1 LRIRAQGHS
10 FPNMFPD
17 FSPSFSKEV
26 RDEAMAY
33 LLSKEPDENLP
44 EGLDLDTIAD
54 LHDRA
59 LDGDTRVVPLLKAL
73 IPKHPEYPTLR
84 NYLAVALRQCGR
96 ERQSFEIE
104 RETLRLHPDYLF
116 ARINEAQRL
125 IGKQDFVKAREIL
138 GGGLR
143 LSDIHPAG
151 KDIHISEWK
160 NYYATVALFYSGAG
174 DPEAAQGVIN
184 AIESK
189 GDDPGLV
196 KQLTY
201 SVMLSRL
208 EKLRQSAKES
218 MEKEIRVKCPPR
230 PKAILA
236 EACCEPV
243 HPVIYCLYE
252 FADDF
257 PQEAVDEIL
266 ALPRNE
272 AISDLTAILEK
283 GITNAPFYFRDDEAC
298 WEQIHALFLLSE
310 MKAQE
315 ALETA
320 LRFLGQH
327 PDFIDFYFGDFIS
340 WQPIMGIIGGDLPR
354 LAEWMKTPGLCYEGR
369 SFVLSAVTELPAI
382 SPERHGE
389 AVAWL
394 AGLLAFFRDSPPED
408 NILDTRLVTDLVDS
422 LVTLRAAEHEA
433 LIREVYA
440 KDYVSEVMIGSV
452 DDNLRRLPEP
462 PGQKILPGHEG
473 MIAFY
478 RTLRKN
484 QDRPPQP
491 GPPNPIFEQNPFGKP
506 PSAAPETAAAA
517 GRNDPCP
524 CGSGRKY
531 KKCCMKG

>member
-1 LRIRAQGHS
+1 
-10 FPNMFPD
+10 MFPE

-33 LLSKEPDENLP
+33 HLSVEPDANLP
-44 EGLDLDTIAD
+44 EGIDIDTISD

-59 LDGDTRVVPLLKAL
+59 LDGDTRVVPLLKTL
-73 IPKHPEYPTLR
+73 IRKHPEYPTLR

-96 ERQSFEIE
+96 ERQAFEVE

-116 ARINEAQRL
+116 ARINEAKRL
-125 IGKQDFVKAREIL
+125 IDKRDFAKAREIL

-143 LSDIHPAG
+143 LAEIHPAG
-151 KDIHISEWK
+151 KDVHISEWK
-160 NYYATVALFYSGAG
+160 NYYATVALFYIGAG
-174 DPEAAQGVIN
+174 EPEAAQGIIN
-184 AIESK
+184 ALESK
-189 GDDPGLV
+189 GDDPRLV

-201 SVMLSRL
+201 SVMVSRL
-208 EKLRQSAKES
+208 ESLQQRMKES
-218 MEKEIRVKCPPR
+218 AEKEIRVKCPPK

-236 EACCEPV
+236 EACHEPV
-243 HPVIYCLYE
+243 HPVIYDLYE
-252 FADDF
+252 YDADF

-266 ALPRNE
+266 ALPREE
-272 AISDLTAILEK
+272 AIADLTAILEK
-283 GITNAPFYFRDDEAC
+283 GITNAPFYLREDEGC

-315 ALETA
+315 ALETV

-327 PDFIDFYFGDFIS
+327 PDFLDFYFGDFIS
-340 WQPIMGIIGGDLPR
+340 WQPLMGIIGGDLPR

-369 SFVLSAVTELPAI
+369 SFVLSAVAKLPVI

-394 AGLLAFFRDSPPED
+394 ADLLVFFRDSPPED
-408 NILDTRLVTDLVDS
+408 NILDTRLVTDLVHHI
-422 LVTLRAAEHEA
+422 VTLRAAEHEA
-433 LIREVYA
+433 LIREVYSRG
-440 KDYVSEVMIGSV
+440 YVSEVMIGSL
-452 DDNLRRLPEP
+452 DDNLRELAEPHRPESL
-462 PGQKILPGHEG
+462 QGHEG

-478 RTLRKN
+478 RTLEKN
-484 QDRPPQP
+484 EDEPPQP
-491 GPPNPIFEQNPFGKP
+491 SPPNPLFSQSLFANPPANP
-506 PSAAPETAAAA
+506 PKQAVTAE
-517 GRNDPCP
+517 RNDPCP